1 VWSACR
7 SCPGKDVGCGVVL
20 ERNALAGIVSERDC
34 AWRAALDLAAIEA
47 RFVRQ
52 GEIGLRSIRFERLGA
67 I

>member
-1 VWSACR
+1 
-7 SCPGKDVGCGVVL
+7 VVL

-52 GEIGLRSIRFERLGA
+52 GEIGLRSIRLERLGA